1 MFYRSERLFLRP
13 AFPED
18 SRAIFEGICDAGVV
32 QMLASAPWP
41 YGLADAEDFV
51 GRWNDGSETR
61 FLVTLP
67 AKRGRV
73 IGCVGFGKRD
83 GGAEPEFGYW
93 IARSHWGNGYATE
106 AGRAVSEIA
115 RSLGYSRLAAGHYVD
130 NPASGR
136 VLRKIGFRSTG
147 EVRPTV
153 CKARGGAIVL
163 ARRYVLELAGENTT
177 QGGDA
182 AQMRAA

>member
-67 AKRGRV
+67 NKGGKV
-73 IGCVGFGKRD
+73 IGCIGFGSPEGRD
-83 GGAEPEFGYW
+83 APEFGYW
-93 IARSHWGNGYATE
+93 IARSHWGHGYATE

-115 RSLGYSRLAAGHYVD
+115 RSLGHRRLDAGHYID

-136 VLRKIGFRSTG
+136 VLRKIGFRPTG
-147 EVRPTV
+147 EVRPTA

-163 ARRYVLELAGENTT
+163 ARRYALDLAPQSVNY
-177 QGGDA
+177 GDKA
-182 AQMRAA
+182 AQMRVA